1 MNGEALTL
9 IDELCILTIMKRIEF
24 YLSEKQISALRKLK
38 KLLGLSVSELVRRA
52 IDEFLE
58 KHKK

>member
-1 MNGEALTL
+1 
-9 IDELCILTIMKRIEF
+9 MKRIEF